1 MLPDPP
7 YRQKS
12 HIVLQNRA
20 NPLEFTN
27 FYAIIKLQADK
38 EADMGFKLDL
48 IINHDFTTFIN
59 ASIVAELTV
68 LKLS

>member
-48 IINHDFTTFIN
+48 IITTT
-59 ASIVAELTV
+59 LQ
-68 LKLS
+68 LL